1 MGEGFRSLLERFLVF
16 VTVTAFMLTVLIL
29 IGPVLNNPEMERILI
44 NWFTYITIG
53 ASGFV
58 FMLIHQIFAREKIKP
73 HLHIVSIFFYVV
85 LVVIICGFA
94 GQMNLPYVLIPFLVI
109 QYFLEGLLNDMFVYH
124 DIFLDECGEL
134 KGKDLERHL
143 FHNNLTA
150 IDFSAKSRVMEA
162 ALIILP
168 AILFI
173 IIYAVIRSGYKVPLI
188 ALLFAI
194 LFFLCEFFC
203 FFILGIYRNDIFFGF
218 LGFRDYIKNFK
229 RLFLK
234 AIVIFSAACLFALI
248 FSSNNALIKIST
260 KKVTEKTETRHEQ
273 LLANPEVEQYTQ
285 IPEKLQDFYHQEDS
299 KFPAWIF
306 DLIFDVIKWVAII
319 ALLSG
324 LILFFFKPF
333 FSSHFREFWAE
344 GRLIK
349 FLKHI
354 FREIKEFLRY
364 AFSKSLSAQPYA
376 TVESKK
382 FGEGIRDFLKRAGRS
397 KEKNE
402 EIDRLTKHFMKLIDW
417 GQSKGIKYKSNLAPA
432 EYTAMINSETANL
445 AGQLFEKALYDKN
458 VLTAQEEKAFIEAIK
473 EIICG

>member
-1 MGEGFRSLLERFLVF
+1 M
-16 VTVTAFMLTVLIL
+16 
-29 IGPVLNNPEMERILI
+29 
-44 NWFTYITIG
+44 
-53 ASGFV
+53 
-58 FMLIHQIFAREKIKP
+58 
-73 HLHIVSIFFYVV
+73 
-85 LVVIICGFA
+85 
-94 GQMNLPYVLIPFLVI
+94 
-109 QYFLEGLLNDMFVYH
+109 
-124 DIFLDECGEL
+124 
-134 KGKDLERHL
+134 
-143 FHNNLTA
+143 
-150 IDFSAKSRVMEA
+150 
-162 ALIILP
+162 
-168 AILFI
+168 
-173 IIYAVIRSGYKVPLI
+173 
-188 ALLFAI
+188 
-194 LFFLCEFFC
+194 
-203 FFILGIYRNDIFFGF
+203 
-218 LGFRDYIKNFK
+218 
-229 RLFLK
+229 
-234 AIVIFSAACLFALI
+234 
-248 FSSNNALIKIST
+248 
-260 KKVTEKTETRHEQ
+260 EKTETRQEQ

-285 IPEKLQDFYHQEDS
+285 IPENLQEFYQEDS

-306 DLIFDVIKWVAII
+306 DLIFDVIKWAAII

-364 AFSKSLSAQPYA
+364 AFSKSLPAQPYA

-432 EYTAMINSETANL
+432 EYTAMINTETANL